1 MITTFVGPMF
11 SGKSDSLI
19 NIYNKIWNKN
29 IVIAF
34 KPANDSR
41 DENFIKSKNW
51 ETKIPAFYIKDLSEM
66 RAFLE
71 GGKYKTVF
79 IDEAQFLEGDTS
91 VLTDLSVRYD
101 IDFYIAG
108 LNMTSE
114 QNPFGIMPKIL
125 AVSNN
130 VQVITGFCE
139 ECNKPSYYT
148 YYDGEKSGDV
158 LVGDN
163 KYKSL
168 CPACLAKKYES
179 VKIRSKSKK
188 GRKSCKEN

>member
-19 NIYNKIWNKN
+19 NIYNKIWNKD

-34 KPANDSR
+34 KPANDVR

-51 ETKIPAFYIKDLSEM
+51 ETKIPAIYISDLSEI
-66 RAFLE
+66 RAYLE

-79 IDEAQFLEGDTS
+79 IDEAQFLKGDVS
-91 VLTDLSVRYD
+91 VLTDLSVEYD

-114 QNPFGIMPKIL
+114 QNPFGIMPNIL
-125 AVSNN
+125 AVSNT

-148 YYDGEKSGDV
+148 YYEGEKSGDV

-168 CPACLAKKYES
+168 CPACLAKKLAS
-179 VKIRSKSKK
+179 KNVKSRTRRKK
-188 GRKSCKEN
+188 GR